1 MFPPLEQWI
10 RYSDN
15 LNTNLHRQLPKK

>member
-1 MFPPLEQWI
+1 MFPPLELWI